1 MRLKAL
7 AIVILTSCLVAAA
20 QSQSPVDPPKLSN
33 PAQQPQQAPQRSE
46 AVSQQNEVEDLLR
59 RLTKIYSV
67 IEEQYADPISPDKE
81 IYQGAIPGML
91 RRLDPYSV
99 FFDADQFRT
108 LQQHQQ
114 AKTEGFGTI
123 VSVMP
128 GRVVVLEAFI
138 GSPAARAGIQSGDEI
153 VEVNGVP
160 IGRLGV
166 EEIVEVL
173 SAARQQRAEM
183 LVLRPYSRRVE
194 RIVATPAEMSEA
206 SVDRAFF
213 LDKGIG
219 YLRVGSFEEKTAD
232 ELKEALGKWG
242 GELRGLVLDLRENHG
257 GLVTSAIDTAGL
269 FLPKGTLVL
278 TAKGRTAEQK
288 QFSVEKSDPIGQR
301 LPLVVLVSGKTASAA
316 EIVAGALQDHGR
328 AKLVGDRTFGK
339 GTVQSVYPLSEST
352 GLALATAR
360 YVTPSGR
367 YIERTRTAQGGIEP
381 DFVVSPYLY
390 NDFQAFLESH
400 TLFLEFARKLRSEGR
415 TFKDDFE
422 VTPQLVDEF
431 RAFLSSLQL
440 PVSQKIWSDNIGY
453 IRTHLKI
460 EIANLTLG
468 VAKGDQVA
476 AASDPQIQRAVEL
489 LTREQ

>member
-1 MRLKAL
+1 MRLKVL
-7 AIVILTSCLVAAA
+7 VYVILMLGIVAGA
-20 QSQSPVDPPKLSN
+20 QSPVDPPKLLA
-33 PAQQPQQAPQRSE
+33 PVQRPQQQAAPRSDGL
-46 AVSQQNEVEDLLR
+46 SQQNNVEESLR
-59 RLTKIYSV
+59 RLTRIYSV
-67 IEEQYADPISPDKE
+67 IEDQYADPVSPDKE

-99 FFDADQFRT
+99 FFDAEQFRT

-128 GRVVVLEAFI
+128 GRVVVLEAFV
-138 GSPAARAGIQSGDEI
+138 GSPAARAGIQAGDEI

-166 EEIVEVL
+166 DEIVEVL
-173 SAARQQRAEM
+173 GAARQQRAEI

-194 RIVATPAEMSEA
+194 RVVATPAEMSEA

-219 YLRVGSFEEKTAD
+219 YLRVSSFEEKTAD
-232 ELKEALGKWG
+232 EMKEALGQWG

-257 GLVTSAIDTAGL
+257 GLVTSAVDTAGL

-278 TAKGRTAEQK
+278 TARGRSAEQK
-288 QFSVEKSDPIGQR
+288 QFLVEKSEPIGQR
-301 LPLVVLVSGKTASAA
+301 LPLMVLVGGKTASAA

-328 AKLVGDRTFGK
+328 AKLIGDRTFGK

-381 DFVVSPYLY
+381 DFAVSQYLY

-400 TLFLEFARKLRSEGR
+400 TLFLEFARKLRADGR

-431 RAFLSSLQL
+431 RGFLSSLQL
-440 PVSQKIWSDNIGY
+440 PVSQKIWFDNISY

-460 EIANLTLG
+460 EISNLYFG
-468 VAKGDQVA
+468 VAKGDQAA
-476 AASDPQIQRAVEL
+476 AASDPQVQRAVEL
-489 LTREQ
+489 LTRQQ